1 VSSRRPRPSASALVA
16 LLLLVTAGC
25 AREAPDVREVR
36 RSTEDYIRA
45 LRRRDVKQIAD
56 RSTCLVS
63 SNSLVGGRVLR
74 VEPSRWIP
82 MGDLDSLVRAGMRE
96 QRSADSV
103 WAAAT
108 ETTADSLFQLARVV
122 SNRSAVYR
130 NAIRAVPLSAP
141 HALVPRD
148 SLLELRVVR
157 TRFRYA
163 GPVIGPKP
171 VDREETVRL
180 LRAPGGKWIVFSVFL
195 RDEDPVPDLGRPER
209 V

>member
-1 VSSRRPRPSASALVA
+1 VSSRRPLRNPAALVLA
-16 LLLLVTAGC
+16 ALLVTAGC

-36 RSTEDYIRA
+36 HSTEEYIRA
-45 LRRRDVKQIAD
+45 LQRRDVKQIAD

-96 QRSADSV
+96 QRDADSV
-103 WAAAT
+103 WATAT
-108 ETTADSLFQLARVV
+108 ESTADSLFHLAREV

-130 NAIRAVPLSAP
+130 SAIRAVPLSAP
-141 HALVPRD
+141 HAMVARD
-148 SLLELRVVR
+148 SLLEIRVVR

-163 GPVIGPKP
+163 GPVVGPKP

>member
-1 VSSRRPRPSASALVA
+1 M
-16 LLLLVTAGC
+16 LLLVTAGC
-25 AREAPDVREVR
+25 AREAPDVRDVR
-36 RSTEDYIRA
+36 RSAQDYIRA
-45 LRRRDVKQIAD
+45 LQRRDVKQIAD

-63 SNSLVGGRVLR
+63 SNSLVGGHVLR

-82 MGDLDSLVRAGMRE
+82 MGDLDSLVRVAMRS

-108 ETTADSLFQLARVV
+108 ESTADSLFRLAREEA
-122 SNRSAVYR
+122 NRSAVYR

-141 HALVPRD
+141 HALVAPD
-148 SLLELRVVR
+148 SLLEIRAVR
-157 TRFRYA
+157 ARFRYA
-163 GPVIGPKP
+163 GPVVGPKP

-180 LRAPGGKWIVFSVFL
+180 LRAPGGKWIVFSVYL
-195 RDEDPVPDLGRPER
+195 RDEDPWPNLGRPQR